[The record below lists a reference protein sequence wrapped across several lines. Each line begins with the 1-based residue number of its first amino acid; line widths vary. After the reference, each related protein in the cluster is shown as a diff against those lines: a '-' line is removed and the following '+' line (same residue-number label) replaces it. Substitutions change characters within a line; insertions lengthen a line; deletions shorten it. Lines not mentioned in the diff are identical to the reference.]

1 MRTTAIVLIS
11 LLLLSAG
18 EARGQTTIGIAA
30 GASRQTAGV
39 SDLPSLGPPFGG
51 TSAAVLGMID
61 FGFGRHVTLGGEGS
75 FATAIGGDQSQRTST
90 TTNAFTSRHSDSIFS
105 GVLKV
110 GTPVDRSIHA
120 AIAVGGGAAYR
131 RTAREGTTSPIIPP
145 AVRMP
150 FTATVSDVVFAYS
163 VGGDVDVR
171 VTPRI
176 RILGVV
182 RWHRLIDD
190 DRTTNGV
197 VKRGIASTI
206 LRAGAGVKIGF

>member
-18 EARGQTTIGIAA
+18 EARGQTTIGVAA
-30 GASRQTAGV
+30 GASRQTAGA

-131 RTAREGTTSPIIPP
+131 RTAREGTTSPI
-145 AVRMP
+145 VRMP
-150 FTATVSDVVFAYS
+150 VTATVSDVVFAYS